1 MSEQALQ
8 IRKLIADDAL
18 QLRTIRLFALKD
30 APTAFTES
38 YEEMAALDQQDYVK
52 ILNDVTY
59 IGAFA
64 EGKLVGVMGY
74 FVRPH
79 RKQWHQGVLF
89 GVYVYPDWRGHGL
102 ARQML
107 EHLLTEARRRVEIMV
122 LQVAVDNFSARH
134 TYLNAGFQSYGI
146 EPKALKIGE
155 EYIDE
160 EHMWLELAAPPPGST
175 MQ

>member
-1 MSEQALQ
+1 MSDASLH
-8 IRKLIADDAL
+8 IRRLKPDDAL

-52 ILNDVTY
+52 ILSDVSY
-59 IGAFA
+59 FGAFVDDR
-64 EGKLVGVMGY
+64 LVGVMGY

-102 ARQML
+102 AGQML
-107 EHLLTEARRRVEIMV
+107 AHLLSEARRRVEIMV

-134 TYLNAGFQSYGI
+134 TYLKAGFQSYGI

-155 EYIDE
+155 DYIDE
-160 EHMWLELAAPPPGST
+160 EHMWLELTPQPPAPT